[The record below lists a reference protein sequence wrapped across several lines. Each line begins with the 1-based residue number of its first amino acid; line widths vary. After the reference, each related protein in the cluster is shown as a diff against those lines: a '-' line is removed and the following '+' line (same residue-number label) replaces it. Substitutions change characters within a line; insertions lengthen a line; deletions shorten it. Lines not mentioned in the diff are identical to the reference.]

1 MPKLPTRV
9 LLFLSSYAPLF
20 AILAYDA
27 YPGNLVLVWTLGATA
42 VVSPAALWGYVHYWL
57 PRKAE
62 IPITAER
69 VTPRDS
75 EAVSYLLFYLFPFLD
90 VNLQSLS
97 ESAPMIVLLLV
108 MSIIYINSNM
118 MYVNPMLNLFG
129 YHIFEVENEDGKVY
143 GLISRDKYIRPGTSF
158 LVHPSQN
165 YVALKNE

>member
-1 MPKLPTRV
+1 MPRLPTRI

-27 YPGNLVLVWTLGATA
+27 YPGNLLLVWVLGITA
-42 VVSPAALWGYVHYWL
+42 AVSPAALWGYVHYWL

-62 IPITAER
+62 ISITAER

>member
-1 MPKLPTRV
+1 MPKLPTRI

-27 YPGNLVLVWTLGATA
+27 YPGNLVLVWVLGATA
-42 VVSPAALWGYVHYWL
+42 VFSPAALWGYVHYWL

-62 IPITAER
+62 ISITAKR

-90 VNLQSLS
+90 VNLQSLA